1 MGRERHFIPLK
12 RYEEELTAIFHQKK
26 RAFMCPKV
34 VNIYVHVEELISRLV
49 QLTRK
54 KQTEKVFYLLRLGF
68 SKVSKEFP
76 DIPAIWT
83 FLPEF

>member
-1 MGRERHFIPLK
+1 
-12 RYEEELTAIFHQKK
+12 
-26 RAFMCPKV
+26 MCPKV

-68 SKVSKEFP
+68 CKVSKEFQQFGHFFR
-76 DIPAIWT
+76 AFNVLNMT
-83 FLPEF
+83 LPVL